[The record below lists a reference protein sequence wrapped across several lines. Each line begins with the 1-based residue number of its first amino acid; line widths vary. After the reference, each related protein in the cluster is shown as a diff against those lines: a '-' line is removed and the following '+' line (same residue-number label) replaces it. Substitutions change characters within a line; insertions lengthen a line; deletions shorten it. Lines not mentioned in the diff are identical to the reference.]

1 MGLIPE
7 EIEAHYLHGAESVR
21 LSNEWGELEQLRTQ
35 QIVARHLPPPPAVI
49 LDVGGAAGAY
59 AFPLALQGYEVHLIP
74 CMSIPRPAPSAPP
87 IRACVS
93 ARPRPGCGESR
104 RSWGSIPNRPCRA
117 SLGARHYATSSGVV
131 LASIV
136 QGDARHLDFAAT
148 SADAVLL
155 LGPLYHLV
163 QRPERLKALL
173 EARRLL
179 RPEGVL
185 FAASISRFASLID
198 GLSRGFFQDAEFR
211 KIVEADL
218 TDGLHRN
225 PTDKLA
231 YFTTA
236 YFHRPC
242 ELAAEVRE
250 AGFRAIQTLA
260 IEGPAWST
268 ALFRQAWNDTEQR
281 QKLLEFLSLIESE
294 PSIQGVSAHIM
305 AVASQPN

>member
-49 LDVGGAAGAY
+49 LDIGGAAGAY
-59 AFPLALQGYEVHLIP
+59 AFPLAQQGYEVHLID
-74 CMSIPRPAPSAPP
+74 P
-87 IRACVS
+87 I
-93 ARPRPGCGESR
+93 E
-104 RSWGSIPNRPCRA
+104 
-117 SLGARHYATSSGVV
+117 LHLEQARHYATSSGVV

-163 QRPERLKALL
+163 ERPDRLKALL

-236 YFHRPC
+236 YFHRPD
-242 ELAAEVRE
+242 ELAAEVSE
-250 AGFRAIQTLA
+250 AGFRAVEIVA

-268 ALFRQAWNDTEQR
+268 ALFREAWNDTEQR